1 MIYVVP
7 GALAGTAFYLLLVG
21 VNAAVERIWSR
32 QRRLRA
38 HSRLVIYCL
47 VAVAFTF
54 FIVMAGGGN
63 WATHMQIAGFL
74 LSGCIFS
81 SMTALAD
88 ASSSRLP
95 DKKSAAPQSEG
106 GAGTSWGSG

>member
-1 MIYVVP
+1 MLMIYVVP
-7 GALAGTAFYLLLVG
+7 GALAGAVFYLLLIG
-21 VNAAVERIWSR
+21 VNAAVERVWSR
-32 QRRLRA
+32 KRRLRA

-74 LSGCIFS
+74 LSGCLFS
-81 SMTALAD
+81 SLTALVHTQ
-88 ASSSRLP
+88 
-95 DKKSAAPQSEG
+95 KSATNKAPATIYSNNKV
-106 GAGTSWGSG
+106 

>member
-1 MIYVVP
+1 MLMIYGVP
-7 GALAGTAFYLLLVG
+7 GALAGVVFYLLLIG

-32 QRRLRA
+32 KRRLRA

-54 FIVMAGGGN
+54 FIVMAGGGGN

-81 SMTALAD
+81 SLTALTD
-88 ASSSRLP
+88 TLSSRYGGA
-95 DKKSAAPQSEG
+95 KKSAAP
-106 GAGTSWGSG
+106 